1 MFHELVNET
10 MEAESDRNL
19 QMHLEEEGFFLID
32 GSFSDLEKQDVLDA
46 WSEYHSGGSEAA
58 VDYLET
64 SFGLYF
70 EKR

>member
-10 MEAESDRNL
+10 MDAESGQNL
-19 QMHLEEEGFFLID
+19 QLRLKNDGYILVD
-32 GSFSDLEKQDVLDA
+32 GSFSDLEKQDILDA
-46 WSEYHSGGSEAA
+46 WSEYYSGGPEAA